1 MILKAPSSLVAKS
14 RDEGL
19 ARSSSLWIDT
29 IRRFAQHRMAVI
41 GSGVLVITCLG
52 AILAPFITSYDPAR
66 TALSV
71 RLEPPSAQHW
81 MGTDE
86 LGRDMFT
93 RILYGGRISLIV
105 GVASILV
112 SIVVGT
118 IIGAFAGYLG
128 GGFDHILMRFTDVM
142 ISFPQIFTLILLV
155 SLLGQDLKTIVLIL
169 GIVSWMPMAR
179 LVRAEILALK
189 EKEYIIAAR
198 AIGAPGFHIVMKHLL
213 PNASGPMIVAASLG
227 VASAITSESGLS
239 YLGMGLQPP
248 TASWGTMLRNAQDQ
262 LLTAPWTVIF
272 PGLMI
277 FLVVICINFIGD
289 GLRDALDPH
298 RVERR

>member
-1 MILKAPSSLVAKS
+1 
-14 RDEGL
+14 
-19 ARSSSLWIDT
+19 
-29 IRRFAQHRMAVI
+29 
-41 GSGVLVITCLG
+41 LVIICLG
-52 AILAPFITSYDPAR
+52 SILAPFLTTFDPIR
-66 TALSV
+66 TDLPV

-86 LGRDMFT
+86 LGRDLFT

-105 GVASILV
+105 GVASIVV

-118 IIGAFAGYLG
+118 IIGALAGYLG

-155 SLLGQDLKTIVLIL
+155 SLLGQDLKTIVFVI
-169 GIVSWMPMAR
+169 GIVAWMPMAR
-179 LVRAEILALK
+179 LVRAEFLALK
-189 EKEYIIAAR
+189 DKEYVMAAR

-289 GLRDALDPH
+289 GLRDALDPY
-298 RVERR
+298 RIEKR

>member
-1 MILKAPSSLVAKS
+1 MILKRPSSSIDGLH
-14 RDEGL
+14 DEGL
-19 ARSSSLWIDT
+19 ARSSPLWIVT
-29 IRRFAQHRMAVI
+29 IRSFAQHRMAI
-41 GSGVLVITCLG
+41 FGSIVLVIICLG
-52 AILAPFITSYDPAR
+52 SILAPFLTTFDPIR
-66 TALSV
+66 TDLPV

-86 LGRDMFT
+86 LGRDLFT

-105 GVASILV
+105 GVASIVV

-118 IIGAFAGYLG
+118 IIGALAGYLG

-155 SLLGQDLKTIVLIL
+155 SLLGQDLKTIVFVI
-169 GIVSWMPMAR
+169 GIVAWMPMAR
-179 LVRAEILALK
+179 LVRAEFLALK
-189 EKEYIIAAR
+189 DKEYVMAAR

-289 GLRDALDPH
+289 GLRDALDPY
-298 RVERR
+298 RIEKR